1 MNNKEVQQLK
11 TTLNRPVKEIVSEN
25 IMFLWMMLFI
35 TIAPSLVVSTLLQTL
50 PDTLYVAGSGIASI
64 LSVVLGVTT
73 SRAMYKRYA
82 NPQLTVAESN
92 LLEPEEGVFKLFNRV
107 LGSSILIAFITIIL
121 TVVVAFLGSILLGG
135 VMIGGGESSIPLVIL
150 LGVFYLIAII
160 GVSSVTGPIQ
170 YLIIL
175 EPSMRVRDAIRQ
187 GLSVGFA
194 NIGELI
200 KLQLKVF
207 GITLLGTLA
216 IFMGL
221 LYTIPYT
228 MVLQQVTMYK
238 ILGYEDRLKPNN
250 QPRQGKQT
258 AKLQTEPVPE
268 SSEETDDDW
277 LM

>member
-1 MNNKEVQQLK
+1 MNNEEVSQLK
-11 TTLNRPVKEIVSEN
+11 TTLNRPIKEVVSEN
-25 IMFLWMMLFI
+25 IMFIWTLLFI
-35 TIAPSLVVSTLLQTL
+35 TMVPNLLVSILLQSL
-50 PDTLYVAGSGIASI
+50 PDTIYIAGTGIASI
-64 LSVVLGVTT
+64 LTIVLGVTT

-92 LLEPEEGVFKLFNRV
+92 LLEPEEGVLKLFNRA

-121 TVVVAFLGSILLGG
+121 TVVVAILGGALLGG
-135 VMIGGGESSIPLVIL
+135 VMAGGEASISLVLL
-150 LGVFYLIAII
+150 LGVFYLFVII
-160 GVSSVTGPIQ
+160 GVASVTGPIQ

-187 GLSVGFA
+187 GLSAGFA

-216 IFMGL
+216 LFMGL
-221 LYTIPYT
+221 LYTIPYV

-238 ILGYEDRLKPNN
+238 ILGYEDRLKP
-250 QPRQGKQT
+250 RRGK
-258 AKLQTEPVPE
+258 QTEPVPE
-268 SSEETDDDW
+268 SSEESDDDEDDW

>member
-25 IMFLWMMLFI
+25 IMFIWMMLFI
-35 TIAPSLVVSTLLQTL
+35 TLVPNLLVSTLLQSL
-50 PDTLYVAGSGIASI
+50 PDTIYIAGTGIASI

-92 LLEPEEGVFKLFNRV
+92 LLEPEEGVLQLFNRV

-121 TVVVAFLGSILLGG
+121 TVVVAILGG
-135 VMIGGGESSIPLVIL
+135 TLVGGIMIGGGESSIPLVIL

-160 GVSSVTGPIQ
+160 GVASVTGPIQ

-187 GLSVGFA
+187 GLSVGFS

-216 IFMGL
+216 LFMGL
-221 LYTIPYT
+221 LYTIPYV

-238 ILGYEDRLKPNN
+238 ILGYEDRL
-250 QPRQGKQT
+250 QPSRGKQT

-268 SSEETDDDW
+268 SSEESDDDEDDW

>member
-1 MNNKEVQQLK
+1 MNNKEVSQLK

-25 IMFLWMMLFI
+25 IMFIWMMLFI
-35 TIAPSLVVSTLLQTL
+35 TLVPNLLVSTLLQSL
-50 PDTLYVAGSGIASI
+50 PDTIYIAGTGIASI
-64 LSVVLGVTT
+64 LTVVLGVTT

-92 LLEPEEGVFKLFNRV
+92 LLEPEEGVLQLFNRA

-121 TVVVAFLGSILLGG
+121 TVVVAILGG
-135 VMIGGGESSIPLVIL
+135 TLVGGIMIGGGESSIPLVIL
-150 LGVFYLIAII
+150 LGVFYLFVII
-160 GVSSVTGPIQ
+160 GVASVTGPIQ

-187 GLSVGFA
+187 GLSAGFS

-216 IFMGL
+216 LFMGL
-221 LYTIPYT
+221 LYTIPYV

-238 ILGYEDRLKPNN
+238 ILGYEDRLRTKKG
-250 QPRQGKQT
+250 PRRGE
-258 AKLQTEPVPE
+258 QTEPVPE
-268 SSEETDDDW
+268 SSEESDDEDDW

>member
-25 IMFLWMMLFI
+25 IMFIWMMLFI
-35 TIAPSLVVSTLLQTL
+35 TVAPSLVVSTLLQSLSGTI
-50 PDTLYVAGSGIASI
+50 YVVGSGVASV

-82 NPQLTVAESN
+82 NPKLTVAESN
-92 LLEPEEGVFKLFNRV
+92 LLEPEEGVFQLFNRA
-107 LGSSILIAFITIIL
+107 LGSSILIAFITVIL
-121 TVVVAFLGSILLGG
+121 TVVVAFLGSIFLGG
-135 VMIGGGESSIPLVIL
+135 LMIGGGESSIPLVIL
-150 LGVFYLIAII
+150 IGVFYLIAII
-160 GVSSVTGPIQ
+160 GIASVTRPIQ

-187 GLSVGFA
+187 GISAGFS

-216 IFMGL
+216 LFMGL

-228 MVLQQVTMYK
+228 MVLEQVTMYK
-238 ILGYEDRLKPNN
+238 ILGYEDRLRPK
-250 QPRQGKQT
+250 RGK
-258 AKLQTEPVPE
+258 QTEPVPE
-268 SSEETDDDW
+268 SSEESDDEDDW

>member
-25 IMFLWMMLFI
+25 IMFIWMMLFI
-35 TIAPSLVVSTLLQTL
+35 TVAPSLVVSTLLQSLSGTV
-50 PDTLYVAGSGIASI
+50 YVVGSGVASI

-82 NPQLTVAESN
+82 DPQLTVAESN
-92 LLEPEEGVFKLFNRV
+92 LLEPEEGVLQLFNRS

-121 TVVVAFLGSILLGG
+121 TVVVAILGSLLLGG
-135 VMIGGGESSIPLVIL
+135 LMIGGGESIPLVIL

-160 GVSSVTGPIQ
+160 GVASVTRPIQ

-187 GLSVGFA
+187 GMSIGFA

-228 MVLQQVTMYK
+228 MVLEQVTVYK
-238 ILGYEDRLKPNN
+238 ILGYEDRLRPK
-250 QPRQGKQT
+250 RGK
-258 AKLQTEPVPE
+258 QTEPVPA
-268 SSEETDDDW
+268 SSEETDEDEDDW

>member
-35 TIAPSLVVSTLLQTL
+35 TVAPSIVVSTLLQSLSGTI
-50 PDTLYVAGSGIASI
+50 YVVGSGVASI

-82 NPQLTVAESN
+82 NPKLTVAESN
-92 LLEPEEGVFKLFNRV
+92 LLEPEEGVFQLFNRA
-107 LGSSILIAFITIIL
+107 LGSSILITFITIIL
-121 TVVVAFLGSILLGG
+121 TVVVAFLGSLFLGG
-135 VMIGGGESSIPLVIL
+135 LMIGGGESSIPLVIL

-160 GVSSVTGPIQ
+160 GVASVTGPIQ

-187 GLSVGFA
+187 GLSAGFS

-216 IFMGL
+216 LFMGL
-221 LYTIPYT
+221 LYTIPYV

-238 ILGYEDRLKPNN
+238 ILGYEDRLKP
-250 QPRQGKQT
+250 RRGEQT
-258 AKLQTEPVPE
+258 DKLQTEPVPE
-268 SSEETDDDW
+268 SDEDEDDW